1 MRERWYFQAFYN
13 LCYTQPKM
21 QTDSVAEAHASWSKW
36 ANFLRIHQLDG
47 LVAWA
52 MEAAGPMTL
61 IGAQV
66 LYLGDPLIRPVIPG
80 RQLDE
85 LVNLLEETSETQA
98 FVAYLRG
105 DHSS

>member
-1 MRERWYFQAFYN
+1 MRERWYFQAFHN

-21 QTDSVAEAHASWSKW
+21 QTDSVTEVHASWSKW

-61 IGAQV
+61 LGAQV

-80 RQLDE
+80 LQLDE

-98 FVAYLRG
+98 FVAFLRG
-105 DHSS
+105 DHA